1 MKIKHNAVV
10 SFHYRLCDA
19 TTQEELEN
27 SHAGNPSVY
36 LHGRRAITPALEA
49 VMTEKDTGDIFS
61 VTLLPEESFG
71 IREEGRHQ
79 RVPIK
84 HLMGKVKPKVGMA
97 VSIQTDGGVRQGVVI
112 KIGKFNV
119 DLDTNHPLAGKTVIF
134 DIEIVDVREA
144 TQEEIDHGHAHGIGG
159 HQH

>member
-1 MKIKHNAVV
+1 
-10 SFHYRLCDA
+10 
-19 TTQEELEN
+19 
-27 SHAGNPSVY
+27 
-36 LHGRRAITPALEA
+36 
-49 VMTEKDTGDIFS
+49 
-61 VTLLPEESFG
+61 
-71 IREEGRHQ
+71 
-79 RVPIK
+79 
-84 HLMGKVKPKVGMA
+84 MGKVKPKVGMA
-97 VSIQTDGGVRQGVVI
+97 VSIQTDGGIRQGVVI